1 MNRTAQRMGLKDTN
15 FLNASGY
22 FEGPA
27 PTHYSTAR
35 DLAKLAAALIRD
47 HPETHQL
54 HATKEYTYNGI
65 RQHNRNRLL
74 WADPTVDGLKTG
86 HSNAAGFCLIATAR
100 RGPRRLISVVLG
112 TASEEARAR
121 DSLNLLNWGFIGF
134 DAVKLYD
141 KGQAIS
147 QLKVFK
153 GVQNVVS
160 AGFAED
166 FVVSV
171 PRGSADKLSVQL
183 VSQQPLIAPVAA
195 GAVVGT
201 LKLAV
206 AGQPWGEYPVTAQSA
221 VPVAG
226 FLGRLW
232 DDLRLFFQ

>member
-1 MNRTAQRMGLKDTN
+1 MQAGNGTYAAATPVVQTVV
-15 FLNASGY
+15 AS
-22 FEGPA
+22 
-27 PTHYSTAR
+27 
-35 DLAKLAAALIRD
+35 KLAASVT
-47 HPETHQL
+47 P
-54 HATKEYTYNGI
+54 
-65 RQHNRNRLL
+65 
-74 WADPTVDGLKTG
+74 
-86 HSNAAGFCLIATAR
+86 NAAGKAFGAADPIPLTTGTLTGFLAGDGVSATVLRTPLVKLDLGKDGRDIRLKLENLQPTNAYKI
-100 RGPRRLISVVLG
+100 RGASNAVANL
-112 TASEEARAR
+112 SEEARAR
-121 DSLNLLNWGFIGF
+121 DSLNLLNWGFTGF

-153 GVQNVVS
+153 GAQNVVK

-171 PRGSADKLSVQL
+171 PRGTADKLSVQL

-206 AGQPWGEYPVTAQSA
+206 AGQPWGEYPVVAQNA

-226 FLGRLW
+226 FFGRLW